1 MLRFGWPVWEGQTIM
16 KSKDRFEA
24 SLTDEGRYRLL
35 IEAVT
40 DYAIYMLDPKGI
52 ITSWNPG
59 AERLKGYTAREI
71 VGSHFSKFYSDEDR
85 KAGLP
90 EKALHNARTHG
101 RHAGDG
107 WHVRKDGSSFWA
119 DVIIDPIRSPAG
131 EIVGYAKIT
140 RDLTERRETRI
151 ALERTREVLYQS
163 QKMEAIGQL
172 TGGVAHD
179 FNNLLMAILGSLEL
193 VRKRL
198 PDDPRITP
206 LIQNAIH
213 GAQRGATLTQ
223 RMLAFARR
231 QELEIRALDLP
242 VLVGDISDLMQSSL
256 GPMITLET
264 HFPRALP
271 AVRAD
276 ANQLEMALLNLAV
289 NSRDAMPSGG
299 TVTITARAETIVD
312 DKINHISSG
321 HYVCLSVADTGEGMD
336 EATLA
341 RATEPFFTTKGVGK
355 GTGLGLSMV
364 HGLAE
369 QFGGRFVLKSTPH
382 TGTTAEIWLPAASA
396 TSTVS
401 VSMPTTN
408 RTNGR
413 SLTVL
418 AVDDDGLV
426 LMNTAAM
433 LEDLGHTVFEATS
446 GRQALAILQERSN
459 IDLVITDQAMPAMT
473 GSQLAE
479 AIHEQRPNLPIIL
492 ATGYAELPAGVAL
505 PKLAKPFLQDDLAQA
520 VRAQFPV

>member
-1 MLRFGWPVWEGQTIM
+1 M
-16 KSKDRFEA
+16 KSNDRFEA

-59 AERLKGYTAREI
+59 AERLKGYTTSEI
-71 VGSHFSKFYSDEDR
+71 IGSHFSKFYTDEDR
-85 KAGLP
+85 KTGMP
-90 EKALHNARTHG
+90 EKALLNALTYG
-101 RHAGDG
+101 RHAGEG
-107 WHVRKDGSSFWA
+107 WRVRKDGSRFWA
-119 DVIIDPIRSPAG
+119 DVIIDPIRSPEG

-140 RDLTERRETRI
+140 RDLSERREAQL

-198 PDDPRITP
+198 PDDPKITP
-206 LIQNAIH
+206 LIQNAIR

-231 QELEIRALDLP
+231 QELEIQALDLK
-242 VLVGDISDLMQSSL
+242 VLVSDISDLMQSSL
-256 GPMITLET
+256 GPMVTLET
-264 HFPRALP
+264 RFPPMLS

-299 TVTITARAETIVD
+299 SVTISARDETVTEERA
-312 DKINHISSG
+312 SG
-321 HYVCLSVADTGEGMD
+321 IRGGQYVCLSVTDTGEGMD
-336 EATLA
+336 ESTLA
-341 RATEPFFTTKGVGK
+341 RAAEPFFTTKGVGK

-369 QFGGRFVLKSTPH
+369 QFGGRFVLKSKPH
-382 TGTTAEIWLPAASA
+382 GGTTAEIWLPAASA
-396 TSTVS
+396 AAMVA
-401 VSMPTTN
+401 VDLPAA
-408 RTNGR
+408 RRANGR
-413 SLTVL
+413 SLHVL

-426 LMNTAAM
+426 LMNTTAM
-433 LEDLGHTVFEATS
+433 LEELGHTVFEATS
-446 GRQALAILQERSN
+446 AKQALAILQERSN
-459 IDLVITDQAMPAMT
+459 IDLVITDQAMPTMT

-479 AIHEQRPNLPIIL
+479 AIHAQRPNLPIIL
-492 ATGYAELPAGVAL
+492 ATGYAELPEGVVL

-520 VRAQFPV
+520 VRAQFPG

>member
-1 MLRFGWPVWEGQTIM
+1 M
-16 KSKDRFEA
+16 KGRDRFEA

-59 AERLKGYTAREI
+59 AERLKGYTASEI

-85 KAGLP
+85 NAGLP
-90 EKALHNARTHG
+90 ERALFNALTYG
-101 RHAGDG
+101 RHAGEG
-107 WHVRKDGSSFWA
+107 WRVRKNGSRFWA

-131 EIVGYAKIT
+131 EFVGYAKIT
-140 RDLTERRETRI
+140 RDLSERREAQL
-151 ALERTREVLYQS
+151 ALERTREVLYQA

-198 PDDPRITP
+198 PDDPKITP
-206 LIQNAIH
+206 LIQNAIR

-231 QELEIRALDLP
+231 QELEIRALD
-242 VLVGDISDLMQSSL
+242 VKALVGDISDLMQSSL
-256 GPMITLET
+256 GPMVTLEI
-264 HFPRALP
+264 HFPDVLP

-299 TVTITARAETIVD
+299 AVTITARDETVVE
-312 DKINHISSG
+312 DKANHIRRG
-321 HYVCLSVADTGEGMD
+321 RYVCLSVTDTGEGMD
-336 EATLA
+336 DATLA

-369 QFGGRFVLKSTPH
+369 QFGGRFVLKSKPNG
-382 TGTTAEIWLPAASA
+382 GTTAEIWLPAASSAVTAAADLPA
-396 TSTVS
+396 TH
-401 VSMPTTN
+401 
-408 RTNGR
+408 RANGR
-413 SLTVL
+413 SLNVL

-426 LMNTAAM
+426 LMNTTAM
-433 LEDLGHTVFEATS
+433 LEDLGHIVFEATS
-446 GRQALAILQERSN
+446 GRQALAILQERSD
-459 IDLVITDQAMPAMT
+459 IDLVITDQAMPVMT

-479 AIHEQRPNLPIIL
+479 AIHAQRPNLPIIL

-520 VRAQFPV
+520 VRAQFPG

>member
-1 MLRFGWPVWEGQTIM
+1 M
-16 KSKDRFEA
+16 KNNDRFEA

-35 IEAVT
+35 VEAVT
-40 DYAIYMLDPKGI
+40 DYAIYMLDPQGI

-59 AERLKGYTAREI
+59 AERLKGYSAADI
-71 VGSHFSKFYSDEDR
+71 IGSHFSRFYTEEDR
-85 KAGLP
+85 KSGMP
-90 EKALHNARTHG
+90 EKALLNALTYG
-101 RHAGDG
+101 RHAGEG
-107 WHVRKDGSSFWA
+107 WRVRKDGSRFWA
-119 DVIIDPIRSPAG
+119 DVIVDPIRSPAG

-140 RDLTERRETRI
+140 RDSSERREAQL
-151 ALERTREVLYQS
+151 ALEQTREVLYQS

-206 LIQNAIH
+206 LIQNAIR

-231 QELEIRALDLP
+231 QELEIRALDLKA
-242 VLVGDISDLMQSSL
+242 LVGDISDLMQSSL
-256 GPMITLET
+256 GPMVTLET
-264 HFPRALP
+264 RFPSALS

-299 TVTITARAETIVD
+299 TVTISACDETVAEEKARNIR
-312 DKINHISSG
+312 G
-321 HYVCLSVADTGEGMD
+321 GRYVCLSVTDTGEGMD

-341 RATEPFFTTKGVGK
+341 RAAEPFFTTKGVGK

-369 QFGGRFVLKSTPH
+369 QFGGRFVLKSKPNA
-382 TGTTAEIWLPAASA
+382 GTTAQIWLPAASTPAA
-396 TSTVS
+396 TADSLPAGSRV
-401 VSMPTTN
+401 
-408 RTNGR
+408 NGR
-413 SLTVL
+413 ALNVL

-433 LEDLGHTVFEATS
+433 LEELGHTVFEATS
-446 GRQALAILQERSN
+446 AKQALAILKERSN
-459 IDLVITDQAMPAMT
+459 IDLVITDQAMPSMT

-479 AIHEQRPNLPIIL
+479 AIHAQHPDMPIIL
-492 ATGYAELPAGVAL
+492 ATGYAELPVGVVL

-520 VRAQFPV
+520 VRSQFPG